1 MQAYLEMLLKRQENL
16 LKCVEWAENVLSDK
30 VDGHL
35 SVTSTPTKCEFYRIN
50 LAAEKK
56 RLYIPKTNMDYVKA
70 LATSDYAARLLRL
83 SHRELKALERYI
95 SVLERG
101 TPETVYSH
109 MTFARRELVKPLL
122 VSDEILE
129 QWWTQEPFV
138 QSTHMPENKIY
149 PTKKGDM
156 VRSKSEVFFADT
168 FLDMGL
174 SYRYEQVLNLHGVSM
189 VPDFSLW
196 DRKRRREV
204 YLEHFGLMD
213 DPDYR
218 QKALRKI
225 DVYRRNGIYV
235 GKNLITTF
243 EGNGS
248 TLNMREMKAMFTELF
263 L

>member
-1 MQAYLEMLLKRQENL
+1 MKAFIESLKNRREILKRCIEQ
-16 LKCVEWAENVLSDK
+16 AEKDAKIDVQGRLEISDK
-30 VDGHL
+30 GEKCDYYHILQPGSKHGRYISKQQMSTVKDLAQRDYSNRTLTKMKQEL
-35 SVTSTPTKCEFYRIN
+35 S
-50 LAAEKK
+50 
-56 RLYIPKTNMDYVKA
+56 
-70 LATSDYAARLLRL
+70 
-83 SHRELKALERYI
+83 ALERYLRL
-95 SVLERG
+95 LEKG
-101 TPETVYSH
+101 TPEDVYSR
-109 MTFARRELVKPLL
+109 MCTARQKLIKPLL

-129 QWWTQEPFV
+129 QWWAQEPFV
-138 QSTHMPENKIY
+138 QSTHMPGNKIY

-174 SYRYEQVLNLHGVSM
+174 SYRYEQVLDLHGVSM

-204 YLEHFGLMD
+204 YHEHFGLMD

-248 TLNMREMKAMFTELF
+248 TLNMREMKAMFAELF